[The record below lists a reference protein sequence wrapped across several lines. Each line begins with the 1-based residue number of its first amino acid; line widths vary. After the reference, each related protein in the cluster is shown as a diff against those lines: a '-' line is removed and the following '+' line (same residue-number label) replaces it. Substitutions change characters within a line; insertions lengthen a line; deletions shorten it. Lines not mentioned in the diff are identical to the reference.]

1 MVAVILEYFR
11 LALKNMRSRKLRS
24 YLTMIGIIIGV
35 TALIALVT
43 LGQGLQNSVT
53 EQFDKFGT
61 RRLFIGPKIVSGFGT
76 PTGVSELTEKDIDTL
91 KKISYLEYVV
101 PMLSTNYQVE
111 YNNRKESMGVYG
123 IGTEDTKRSFSDLD
137 IDIEEGRF
145 LEENDRYNV
154 VIGYKLAE
162 DMFDK
167 KIHLKSSI
175 RINNVKFRVI
185 GIFEEQGDR
194 DTDYSIYI
202 PIDTMREFIGKED
215 AVSAITAN
223 VKKGVD
229 LDDAVKKI
237 ERELERARDD
247 ENFQITTPQKIKEQ
261 TGMILG
267 IVNLVVSAIAA
278 ISLIVGGLG
287 IMNSMYTSVLER
299 TREIG
304 VMKAIGARNSNV
316 FGFFVVESG
325 IMGFVGGAVGIIIG
339 LAMSLGLAAAINAT
353 GFVTI
358 SMSVSYSL
366 VVFGLLF
373 SFGLGM
379 ASGAL
384 PAMRAARLK
393 PVDALRYE

>member
-1 MVAVILEYFR
+1 MILEYFKV
-11 LALKNMRSRKLRS
+11 ALKNLRSRKLRS

-61 RRLFIGPKIVSGFGT
+61 RRVFIGPKITTGFGS
-76 PTGVSELTEKDIDTL
+76 PSGVTELTGKDVKTL
-91 KKISYLEYVV
+91 DKIAFLEYVV
-101 PMLSTNYQVE
+101 PMLSTNFQVE
-111 YNNRKESMGVYG
+111 YNNMKKSMIIYGV
-123 IGTEDTKRSFSDLD
+123 GTKDIKRSFSDLD
-137 IDIEEGRF
+137 INVDEGRF
-145 LEENDRYNV
+145 IEENDRYNAV
-154 VIGYKLAE
+154 VGYRLAE
-162 DMFDK
+162 DLFDK
-167 KIHLKSSI
+167 KVHVKSSI
-175 RINNVKFRVI
+175 RINNQKFRVV

-194 DTDYSIYI
+194 DTDYSIYV
-202 PIDTMREFIGKED
+202 PIDTMRDFLGKPEG
-215 AVSAITAN
+215 VSGITAN
-223 VKKGVD
+223 VKKGID
-229 LDDAVKKI
+229 LDVASEKI
-237 ERELERARDD
+237 ARALERARDD

-267 IVNLVVSAIAA
+267 IVNLIVAAIAG

-304 VMKAIGARNSNV
+304 VMKAIGARNRNI
-316 FGFFVVESG
+316 FGFFLVESG

-339 LAMSLGLAAAINAT
+339 LLMSLGLAAAINAT
-353 GFVTI
+353 GFVNI
-358 SMSVSYSL
+358 SMSVSYNL
-366 VVFGLLF
+366 VLFGLLF

-379 ASGAL
+379 LSGTL
-384 PAMRAARLK
+384 PAVRASRLK

>member
-1 MVAVILEYFR
+1 MIAEYFKV
-11 LALKNMRSRKLRS
+11 ALKNMRNRRLRS
-24 YLTMIGIIIGV
+24 YLTMLGIVIGV

-43 LGQGLQNSVT
+43 LGQGLQASVT

-61 RRLFIGPKIVSGFGT
+61 RRIFVGPKVTSGFGS
-76 PTGVSELTEKDIDTL
+76 PSGVTELTEKDVETL
-91 KKISYLEYVV
+91 EKLSFLEYVV
-101 PMLSTNYQVE
+101 PLLSTTYQVE
-111 YNNRKESMGVYG
+111 YNNRKESMGVNG
-123 IGTEDTKRSFSDLD
+123 VGTEDTERSFSDLD
-137 IDIEEGRF
+137 INIAEGRF
-145 LEENDRYNV
+145 IEEKDHYNA
-154 VIGYKLAE
+154 VIGYKVAE
-162 DMFDK
+162 DLFDK
-167 KIHLKSSI
+167 GIPVRSSI
-175 RINNVKFRVI
+175 RINDVKFRVV

-194 DTDYSIYI
+194 DTDYAIYV
-202 PIDTMREFIGKED
+202 PIDTVREFMGKED
-215 AVSAITAN
+215 AVSGITAN
-223 VKKGVD
+223 VKKGVE
-229 LDDAVKKI
+229 LDDAVRKI

-261 TGMILG
+261 TGAILG

-278 ISLIVGGLG
+278 ISLIVGGIG

-304 VMKAIGARNSNV
+304 VMKAIGARNSDV

-325 IMGFVGGAVGIIIG
+325 IMGFAGGALGIAIG
-339 LAMSLGLAAAINAT
+339 LMLSLGLAAAINAT

-366 VVFGLLF
+366 VIFGLLF

-379 ASGAL
+379 ISGAL
-384 PAMRAARLK
+384 PAVRAARLK

>member
-1 MVAVILEYFR
+1 MIAEYFKV
-11 LALKNMRSRKLRS
+11 ALKNMRNRRLRS
-24 YLTMIGIIIGV
+24 YLTMLGIVIGV

-43 LGQGLQNSVT
+43 LGQGLQASVT

-61 RRLFIGPKIVSGFGT
+61 RRIFVGPKVTSGFGS
-76 PTGVSELTEKDIDTL
+76 PSGVTELTEKDVETL
-91 KKISYLEYVV
+91 EKLSFLEYVV
-101 PMLSTNYQVE
+101 PILSTTYQVE
-111 YNNRKESMGVYG
+111 YNNRKESMGVNG
-123 IGTEDTKRSFSDLD
+123 VGTEDTERSFSDLD
-137 IDIEEGRF
+137 INIAEGRF
-145 LEENDRYNV
+145 IEEKDHYNA
-154 VIGYKLAE
+154 VIGYKVAE
-162 DMFDK
+162 DLFDK
-167 KIHLKSSI
+167 RIPVRSSI
-175 RINNVKFRVI
+175 RINDVKFRVV

-194 DTDYSIYI
+194 DTDYAIYV
-202 PIDTMREFIGKED
+202 PIDTVREFMGKED
-215 AVSAITAN
+215 AVSGITAN
-223 VKKGVD
+223 VKKGVE
-229 LDDAVKKI
+229 LDDAVRKI

-261 TGMILG
+261 TGAILG

-278 ISLIVGGLG
+278 ISLIVGGIG

-304 VMKAIGARNSNV
+304 VMKAIGARNSDV

-325 IMGFVGGAVGIIIG
+325 IMGFVGGAVGILIG
-339 LAMSLGLAAAINAT
+339 LMLSLGLAAAINAA

-366 VVFGLLF
+366 VIFGLLF

-379 ASGAL
+379 LSGAL
-384 PAMRAARLK
+384 PAVRAARLK

>member
-379 ASGAL
+379 MSGAL
-384 PAMRAARLK
+384 PAIRAARLK
-393 PVDALRYE
+393 PV